1 MQEQNFAEIT
11 AMEKR
16 IYAKLNAVMEITQ
29 ELAEAV
35 SRRDRVAV
43 QMLIS
48 TRQQPILDLQDLR
61 AMVQLKRCD
70 LSGEDEQQFDRLF
83 SDGDARTEAEI
94 ALTGQLA
101 ANRRLLERVVALD
114 RRVSEQMCREKSYY
128 VTHGKK
134 IMSREGA

>member
-128 VTHGKK
+128 VAHGKK